1 VIERPQ
7 PTQTALI
14 VAVPDLER
22 AVAEHRRRLDVAA
35 SWGVP
40 AHVTVLYPFVA
51 PGAVDAELIAGLGEA
66 LASVEPF
73 DCEFARSQWFGEDV
87 VWLAPDPDQ
96 PFRDL
101 TDAVWRRFPQHPPY
115 GGAFDDVVPHVTV
128 GDSRGGSLADLR
140 AAEVATRAH
149 LPIRT
154 RIERVLLI
162 AGTDAPDSWRT
173 IGEFSLGTPVGMRYR
188 RGT

>member
-1 VIERPQ
+1 VIEKPP

-40 AHVTVLYPFVA
+40 AHVTVLYPFVPPDA
-51 PGAVDAELIAGLGEA
+51 IDAELIAGLGEA

-73 DCEFARSQWFGEDV
+73 DCEFSRSQWFGEDV

-96 PFRDL
+96 PFRAL
-101 TDAVWRRFPQHPPY
+101 TTQCGNGFRSTAGLSMTWCRM
-115 GGAFDDVVPHVTV
+115 
-128 GDSRGGSLADLR
+128 SRWEK
-140 AAEVATRAH
+140 AAEAR
-149 LPIRT
+149 LPNFAQPKSRPA
-154 RIERVLLI
+154 RICRS
-162 AGTDAPDSWRT
+162 G
-173 IGEFSLGTPVGMRYR
+173 
-188 RGT
+188 RGSSGYS

>member
-1 VIERPQ
+1 MIEKPQ

-14 VAVPDLER
+14 VAVPELER

-40 AHVTVLYPFVA
+40 AHVTVLYPFV
-51 PGAVDAELIAGLGEA
+51 PPDAVDAELIARLGKA

-73 DCEFARSQWFGEDV
+73 DCEFSRSEWFGEDV

-96 PFRDL
+96 PFRAL
-101 TDAVWRRFPQHPPY
+101 TDAVWKRFPQYPPY
-115 GGAFDDVVPHVTV
+115 GGTFDDVVPHVTV
-128 GDSRGGSLADLR
+128 GESGRGSLAELR
-140 AAEVATRAH
+140 AAEVAVRAH

-162 AGTDAPDSWRT
+162 AGTEAPDSWST
-173 IGEFSLGTPVGMRYR
+173 IREFSLGSRPSLSS
-188 RGT
+188 